1 MSDRT
6 SLMIVLAAGEGTRM
20 KSATPKVLHEVAGRP
35 LVAHAVAAALAAG
48 ADRLAVVVGP
58 GREDVAKAV
67 SKLAPHV
74 TVFTQGERLGT
85 AHAVLAARAALSEP
99 ADDVIVLYGDTPL
112 VRPETLKRV
121 RAEIASGSDVV
132 VLGFNAENPMGYG
145 RLLIED
151 GKLVAIREERD
162 ATPEEKAVR
171 WCNSGIMGFAGGNVL
186 SLLDSIGNANTKG
199 EYYLTDAV
207 ENAASCGLKAR
218 VVAGEEEEFRGV
230 NDRAQLADCEAIW
243 QARRRREV
251 LTAGVTLI
259 APDTVFFSYDTEIA
273 PDVVIE
279 PNVVFGPGVRI
290 ESWAR
295 IRAFSHVEGAVV
307 RSGALVGPYARL
319 RPGADIG
326 REAHIGNFVEVKNGL
341 IEAGAKVNHLSY
353 IGDARV
359 GAKTNI
365 GAGTIT
371 CNYDGFGKYRT
382 DIGANAFIGSNS
394 ALVAPVTI
402 GDGAYVGTG
411 SVITEDVPAEALAI
425 ARGRQV
431 VKPERATE
439 LKARMKANAGK

>member
-1 MSDRT
+1 MTDRT

-20 KSATPKVLHEVAGRP
+20 KSATPKVLHEVAGQP

-48 ADRLAVVVGP
+48 ADRLAVVIGP
-58 GREDVAKAV
+58 GRDDVAKAV
-67 SKLAPHV
+67 ARLAPEV

-85 AHAVLAARAALSEP
+85 AHAVLAAREALTQP

-121 RAEIASGSDVV
+121 RAELAAGADVV
-132 VLGFNAENPMGYG
+132 VLGFEADSPTGYG
-145 RLLIED
+145 RLLIQN
-151 GKLVAIREERD
+151 GKLAAIREERD
-162 ATPEEKAVR
+162 ATPDEKAIR
-171 WCNSGIMGFAGGNVL
+171 LCNSGIMGFTGRNVL
-186 SLLDSIGNANTKG
+186 SLLDTIGNDNAKG

-207 ENAASCGLKAR
+207 EIALMLGLKAT

-243 QARRRREV
+243 QARRRREM
-251 LTAGVTLI
+251 LTRGVTLT
-259 APDTVFFSYDTEIA
+259 APDTVFFAYDTEIA

-295 IRAFSHVEGAVV
+295 IRAFSHLEGAVV

-326 REAHIGNFVEVKNGL
+326 SEAHIGNFVEVKNGH

-394 ALVAPVTI
+394 SLVAPVAI
-402 GDGAYVGTG
+402 GDGAYVGSG
-411 SVITEDVPAEALAI
+411 SVVTEDVPADALAI
-425 ARGRQV
+425 GRSRQV
-431 VKPERATE
+431 NKPERAAG
-439 LKARMKANAGK
+439 LRARMKAKAGK